1 MKTIHASDLIVS
13 FRRLPDNA
21 FFDHI
26 IFYKKNFRQIQN
38 LEFEEYAE
46 IKYSFVKAMFY
57 VENYFTFE
65 KQSEQLLYE
74 IINHHHFHHTLR
86 HIYEK
91 LIYLRATY
99 YGQQQESSSSLHH
112 FRELYKLNTS
122 NPKYRKLLFHQ
133 LFLQNLKSYA
143 NWFTV
148 VVLLLI
154 CTLGIIFIQNF
165 VIHPFFHRAESVW
178 NMARN
183 LCFLSSL
190 VMYLAI
196 NAIAGVK
203 AKSEMKAISNKNKQ
217 LRNEL
222 N

>member
-99 YGQQQESSSSLHH
+99 YVQQQESSSSLHH

-154 CTLGIIFIQNF
+154 FTLGIIFIQNF

>member
-99 YGQQQESSSSLHH
+99 YGQQQ
-112 FRELYKLNTS
+112 
-122 NPKYRKLLFHQ
+122 
-133 LFLQNLKSYA
+133 
-143 NWFTV
+143 
-148 VVLLLI
+148 
-154 CTLGIIFIQNF
+154 
-165 VIHPFFHRAESVW
+165 
-178 NMARN
+178 
-183 LCFLSSL
+183 
-190 VMYLAI
+190 
-196 NAIAGVK
+196 
-203 AKSEMKAISNKNKQ
+203 
-217 LRNEL
+217 
-222 N
+222 